1 MSPYVVPDRLLKR
14 NLPTP
19 LTPTFWGDL
28 SVVSFDALDSPQ
40 TSVISENHVLVQQSA
55 SSEESGDTS
64 TPSFKVAD
72 HPGVPHDRFFFDDG
86 NITFHVQG
94 GLYRL
99 HRYLFCK
106 SSEFKDRLSR
116 LPTQQESSHPPTIP
130 LEDVKSVDFDAFLSI
145 LYPQNYNT
153 LEERSFEEWSSI
165 LDLSTRWGFASIR
178 DLAIRR
184 ISYMGRRPI
193 RQLGLRSPATLS
205 RLLLARKHAVEQWI
219 VPALLELCESPEP
232 LSLEEARLMDFEDVL
247 FELYPSMEK
256 WRAVEPGI
264 RATRQPRS

>member
-86 NITFHVQG
+86 NITFHV
-94 GLYRL
+94 RFV
-99 HRYLFCK
+99 H
-106 SSEFKDRLSR
+106 
-116 LPTQQESSHPPTIP
+116 
-130 LEDVKSVDFDAFLSI
+130 
-145 LYPQNYNT
+145 
-153 LEERSFEEWSSI
+153 
-165 LDLSTRWGFASIR
+165 LD
-178 DLAIRR
+178 
-184 ISYMGRRPI
+184 
-193 RQLGLRSPATLS
+193 
-205 RLLLARKHAVEQWI
+205 
-219 VPALLELCESPEP
+219 
-232 LSLEEARLMDFEDVL
+232 
-247 FELYPSMEK
+247 
-256 WRAVEPGI
+256 PGI
-264 RATRQPRS
+264 Y